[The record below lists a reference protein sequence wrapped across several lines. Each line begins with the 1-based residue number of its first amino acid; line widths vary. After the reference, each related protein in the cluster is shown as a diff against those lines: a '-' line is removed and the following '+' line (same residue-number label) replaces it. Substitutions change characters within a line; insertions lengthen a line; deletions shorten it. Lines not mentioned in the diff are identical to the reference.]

1 MGIMKEFWR
10 RKKKQEEELAEEQE
24 QEQNAQDNEQE
35 QNGDND
41 TYSEN
46 PENGEQNPENQSEDT
61 YIDDDELEADD
72 TISKKKEVSKNMIIL
87 GSLAVVGAGLLFG
100 TKMILGGKK
109 KDASQDAQNQV
120 TTADDKPIE
129 IGDGNN
135 ETGDLMSESEQND
148 ANGSSDTSSDTSD
161 TSSDGGV
168 SEDEFRKSLEDSD
181 NSMSAGSEWNDVD
194 TSPATVSGGSSG
206 SSGSRSSKGSKSSGE
221 SDFSDAGGA
230 DVSEAGTKMS
240 PEEIKAAQKAE
251 KKKQRDERLKE
262 VRAGGMSFMSNQ
274 SQDTGKG
281 NGQGQNIAVTNGRVD
296 PNQVP
301 AGTYQV
307 ASDGSVQPVS
317 GGSAGAGSGIQTAQ
331 AAPGEAQ
338 GQPSQNQQKNMN
350 PFTQTDPAITGRGA
364 QGYGSVNYNSG
375 SVIAQQSR
383 YTLSAGQI
391 IPTTLLSGIK
401 TITSDMAI
409 AVVSSDV
416 YDTRTGRHLLIPR
429 GSKILGE
436 YTPYMDGANYRVIT
450 IWNRIIFP
458 NGTSINLAQFK
469 GVDLQGYGGMKAQVN
484 THFWKKLAN
493 VVMSTITAVGYNFA
507 DRLTIEHG
515 KVKLTKYVTRDS
527 NGNTD
532 TDSPQ
537 TLGDVIEK
545 IQSEAEN
552 KNSQIQT
559 LLTVKQGTRFNVRVN
574 SDIVL
579 DSPYKPDIK

>member
-10 RKKKQEEELAEEQE
+10 RKNQQEDELAEEQE
-24 QEQNAQDNEQE
+24 QEQNAQGSEEAGDGTQE
-35 QNGDND
+35 QADND
-41 TYSEN
+41 TYNENSEN
-46 PENGEQNPENQSEDT
+46 AGQNPENQDEQE

-135 ETGDLMSESEQND
+135 ETGDLMSESEQNN

-161 TSSDGGV
+161 TSTDGGV

-194 TSPATVSGGSSG
+194 TSPATVSGGSGSN
-206 SSGSRSSKGSKSSGE
+206 SSGGG
-221 SDFSDAGGA
+221 DFSGNGGA

-317 GGSAGAGSGIQTAQ
+317 TSGAGGSGIQTAQ

-350 PFTQTDPAITGRGA
+350 PFTQTDPTITGRGA

-375 SVIAQQSR
+375 SVIAQQSK

-436 YTPYMDGANYRVIT
+436 YTPYTDGANYRVIT

-507 DRLTIEHG
+507 DRLTIENG
-515 KVKLTKYVTRDS
+515 KVKLSKYVTTDE

-532 TDSPQ
+532 TDNPQ
-537 TLGDVIEK
+537 TLGEVIEK
-545 IQSEAEN
+545 IQSDTEN